1 MFWSP
6 VLHKIFELRSKPGH
20 ELIHALTNAFLRFEA
35 DSGGNGTLRLSRRL
49 ADKNFI
55 VDGIE
60 FTEDLVQST
69 IALSAAD
76 GVGGIFVDR
85 KFGIVEFYRTLQ
97 GDCPIHGM

>member
-1 MFWSP
+1 MQ
-6 VLHKIFELRSKPGH
+6 PGH
-20 ELIHALTNAFLRFEA
+20 KLIHALADAFLRFEA
-35 DSGGNGTLRLSRRL
+35 NGGGNGTLRLSRRL

-76 GVGGIFVDR
+76 GVGAR
-85 KFGIVEFYRTLQ
+85 KSATKSAMVTSVS
-97 GDCPIHGM
+97 